1 MSKGAQVVMEKLLD
15 AREVCTALSCSKV
28 TLFRKMR
35 RGGFPQP
42 LRLDPTNLRSR
53 LRFRASEIFAWIE
66 AQQLA
71 TVAAE
76 GAVRS
81 LNIRGGDAAGVGG
94 AE

>member
-1 MSKGAQVVMEKLLD
+1 MSKSAQVVMEKLLD

-28 TLFRKMR
+28 TLFRKMK

-42 LRLDPTNLRSR
+42 LRLDPANPRSR

-76 GAVRS
+76 STARS
-81 LNIRGGDAAGVGG
+81 LNIRVSDAAGVC
-94 AE
+94 AAN